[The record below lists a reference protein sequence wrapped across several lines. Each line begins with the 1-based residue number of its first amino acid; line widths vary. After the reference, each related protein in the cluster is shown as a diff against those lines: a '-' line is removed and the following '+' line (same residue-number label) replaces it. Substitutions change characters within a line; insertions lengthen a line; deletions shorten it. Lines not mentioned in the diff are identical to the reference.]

1 MPSRGVCGALLAQRL
16 EMHTTRRALLVS
28 LTIAGLAWQFGL
40 AASASTSFT
49 VPVGIN
55 PGVSALIPQ
64 TNELVVMNGST
75 ADVSVIDNVTYTV
88 STVPAG
94 LNPAFVVVNPAT
106 GYAYVSNSNSN
117 TVTVFYGYGEGKKR
131 KVVPVGTGPLR
142 MAVNPNTN
150 RIYVA
155 NCCDNT
161 VTVIDGV
168 TNSTVTIPVG
178 TTPIGIAVNP
188 VTNRVYVAND
198 WSNDV
203 TVIDG
208 LTNQAIATLPV
219 GEAPYSVAVNP
230 VTNKVYVAVQGSGF
244 SYAPGNV
251 TEIDGATHEAVEIP
265 AGLQP
270 VLLAVNALTNKIYVA
285 GGQSNGDVT
294 VIDGATRQTA
304 HVAIPLGQFGFAG
317 LGSVAINEV
326 TNTIYVTDFMS
337 TNLIVIDGVTNEL
350 SLRPVPLYSSFVTVN
365 PVHNRV
371 YVSNSNDATVTIIQE

>member
-1 MPSRGVCGALLAQRL
+1 
-16 EMHTTRRALLVS
+16 MHTTRRALLVS
-28 LTIAGLAWQFGL
+28 LTVAGLAWKFGL
-40 AASASTSFT
+40 VASASTSFT
-49 VPVGIN
+49 VPVGAN
-55 PGVSALIPQ
+55 SGVSAVIPQ
-64 TNELVVMNGST
+64 TNELVVVNGT
-75 ADVSVIDNVTYTV
+75 ADVSVIDNVTYAV

-94 LNPAFVVVNPAT
+94 VNPAFVVVNPAT

-131 KVVPVGTGPLR
+131 KVVRVGTGPLR
-142 MAVNPNTN
+142 VAANPNTN

-155 NCCDNT
+155 NCCNNT

-168 TNSTVTIPVG
+168 TNSTVSIPVG

-208 LTNQAIATLPV
+208 FTNQAIATIPV

-251 TEIDGATHEAVEIP
+251 TVIDGATHETVEIL

-270 VLLAVNALTNKIYVA
+270 VFLAINTATNKIYVA

-294 VIDGATRQTA
+294 VIDGATGQTA
-304 HVAIPLGQFGFAG
+304 HVAITYGQFGIAA
-317 LGSVAINEV
+317 LSSVAVNEV
-326 TNTIYVTDFMS
+326 TNTIYVTDSMS
-337 TNLIVIDGVTNEL
+337 TNLIVIDGNTNDV
-350 SLRPVPLYSSFVTVN
+350 SVRPGPPYPNFVTVN
-365 PVHNRV
+365 PANNRV
-371 YVSNSNDATVTIIQE
+371 YVSNSNGVTIFQE